1 MIALGL
7 DDLEAGMTLAK
18 DINNHMGVVELAE
31 GTVLT
36 SRIITKL
43 RYRNIAEIYVED
55 SSLSRQKDFFAKYQ
69 HQLFITE
76 SIFQETVETG
86 SVPIKS
92 AEQFVKGSLQPM
104 LKQSGTID
112 FLYQARGNNPYEYQ
126 HAMNVSILSGILAK
140 WLHYDE
146 TATAEVMLAGL
157 LHDIGKTKLPPELLA
172 KKRLNLSAREK
183 VLYENHS
190 KLGYELL
197 KYNPNVS
204 ENVRLSVLE
213 HHEHTDCSGYPG
225 QLLSDRIHPYA
236 KIIAVMN
243 KYEGITTADPVQTQ
257 TPFAA
262 LDAITQKMFSTLDTK
277 ACIALIQNL
286 KTSLIGSDVVLSDNS
301 KGKIAYYA
309 QENYK
314 AAPLISLQGS
324 DQILDLNQRSD
335 IKIIAYNPAKK
346 INTALLA

>member
-18 DINNHMGVVELAE
+18 DVNNHMGVVELAE

-36 SRIITKL
+36 SRIIDKL
-43 RYRNIAEIYVED
+43 RYRNIIEIYVED
-55 SSLSRQKDFFAKYQ
+55 SALTRQKDFLAKYQ

-76 SIFQETVETG
+76 SIFQETAETG

-104 LKQSGTID
+104 LRQSGTID
-112 FLYQARGNNPYEYQ
+112 FLYQARGKNPYEYQ
-126 HAMNVSILSGILAK
+126 HAMNVSILSGVLAK

-146 TATAEVMLAGL
+146 NSTAEIMLAGL

-172 KKRLNLSAREK
+172 KNSSKRSARETT
-183 VLYENHS
+183 LYENHS

-204 ENVRLSVLE
+204 ENVRLSILE

-225 QLLSDRIHPYA
+225 RLLSDRIHPYA
-236 KIIAVMN
+236 KIIAIMN
-243 KYEGITTADPVQTQ
+243 KYDGITASSESSTQ

-277 ACIALIQNL
+277 ACIALIHNL
-286 KTSLIGSDVVLSDNS
+286 KTSLIGSEVILSDNS
-301 KGKIAYYA
+301 KGMIAYYA

-314 AAPLISLQGS
+314 AAPLISLYES
-324 DQILDLNQRSD
+324 DKVLDLNQRSD
-335 IKIIAYNPAKK
+335 LKIIAYNPAKEA
-346 INTALLA
+346 NTALLA

>member
-18 DINNHMGVVELAE
+18 DVNNHMGVVELAE

-36 SRIITKL
+36 NRIIEKL
-43 RYRNIAEIYVED
+43 KYRNIIEIYVND
-55 SSLSRQKDFFAKYQ
+55 SALTRQKDFLAKYQ

-76 SIFQETVETG
+76 SIFQETAETG

-104 LKQSGTID
+104 LRQSGTID

-126 HAMNVSILSGILAK
+126 HAMNVSILSGVLAK

-146 TATAEVMLAGL
+146 NSTAEIMLAGL

-172 KKRLNLSAREK
+172 KTSSELSAREK
-183 VLYENHS
+183 ILYENHS

-204 ENVRLSVLE
+204 ENVRLSILE

-225 QLLSDRIHPYA
+225 RLLSDRIHPYA
-236 KIIAVMN
+236 KIIAIMN
-243 KYEGITTADPVQTQ
+243 KYDGITASAESSTQ

-277 ACIALIQNL
+277 ACIALIHNL
-286 KTSLIGSDVVLSDNS
+286 KTSLIGSEVVLSDNS

-314 AAPLISLQGS
+314 AAPLISLYES
-324 DQILDLNQRSD
+324 NKVLDLNQRSD
-335 IKIIAYNPAKK
+335 LKIIAYNPAKES
-346 INTALLA
+346 TAALLA